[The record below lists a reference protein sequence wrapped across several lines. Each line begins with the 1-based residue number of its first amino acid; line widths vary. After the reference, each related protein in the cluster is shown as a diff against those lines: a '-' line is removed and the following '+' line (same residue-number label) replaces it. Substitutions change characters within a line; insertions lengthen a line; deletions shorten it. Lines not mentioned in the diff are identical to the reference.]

1 MGWMQKLNE
10 VYDTMIEV
18 APEAGSNEAVLI
30 PVGFIQ
36 KQVKYLITLKPDGTF
51 SDAREMTED
60 EMTCIIPSTPQAEA
74 RTGDNGTPFPLAE
87 QLKYL
92 ACDGADNP
100 RLVKYL
106 HQLKDWCD
114 QPDAPDC
121 LRTLYCYLEKKTLLQ
136 DLCSVSGLKVK
147 YHKDE
152 AKKDAGGAD
161 AKVFVC
167 FAVQSLY
174 DLETRL
180 WMREDV
186 RKSWSS
192 YIARAPE
199 DDTALCYVTGE
210 QRKPL
215 ENHPKVQGNAKLI
228 SAKDAGYPFQYKGR
242 FAEDKSAA
250 TVSAYASIRAHN
262 ALKWLLEKQ
271 GFRRYGLNIVAW
283 NVRNGSLPVPL
294 EEDDLWVQEPN
305 PPDTFEEYAL
315 ALKEAAA
322 GRGEKLKNFQKLIG
336 SCEDTA
342 EDIASTVILG
352 MEAATDGRMSINYY
366 QEMEGNTYARNL
378 ENWYKICCWEYFH
391 KDGSQG
397 IDTPTPLTIARA
409 VMGADSVQ
417 RAIRDVQ
424 CKKSDSKQMK
434 DLFKRLLCCI
444 VDGAPLPK
452 NASISAI
459 HRAEFPL
466 SFKTSSGSW
475 QRRAWEDCVRTT
487 CALIRRVRFDDGT
500 PLEELPQN
508 RLDVTCRNRD
518 YLYGRLLAVADVLE
532 QRTNENNGL
541 PTNAIRMMQFFVQR
555 PAEAWKQL
563 HLKLIPYLK
572 KLGESEKSAEYYQR
586 LIGQIE
592 QLFAAEDVDRV
603 EKISLEED
611 FLLGLYAQTRE
622 LYTKAEERMPSA
634 EPVLEYRPSC
644 NRSELFGCILA
655 VADCAEWTAESEEKE
670 DKTISRHDGKT
681 LALRYMTKFASR
693 PAETWEQ
700 IHGHLIPY
708 LEKLGIKNS
717 QIYLSQLHH
726 LECCFQI
733 KDRLSNIPLDRM
745 FLHGYYCMRQCIKTK
760 DAKIITPEFS
770 EQESAVSRENAYGAL
785 LAIENRIERTVLDAE
800 KSEDENRSSN
810 AVRFMN
816 RFPEK
821 PASMWAYLEERM
833 LPYEKKLYRL
843 YPRSAKTRRNQI
855 NQLKE
860 QIEEN
865 HWNTDEPLF
874 AGWLHFY
881 YVHYYCREGE

>member
-18 APEAGSNEAVLI
+18 TPEEGSNEVVLI

-36 KQVKYLITLKPDGTF
+36 KQVKYLITLRSDGTF

-161 AKVFVC
+161 AKAFVC

-186 RKSWSS
+186 RKSWSD
-192 YIARAPE
+192 YAAHDTDGE
-199 DDTALCYVTGE
+199 TALCYVTGE
-210 QRKPL
+210 QRKML
-215 ENHPKVQGNAKLI
+215 DNHPKVLGNAKLI

-250 TVSAYASIRAHN
+250 TVSAYASIRGHN

-283 NVRNGSLPVPL
+283 NVRSGSLPVPL
-294 EEDDLWVQEPN
+294 EEDDSWVEEPN

-322 GRGEKLKNFQKLIG
+322 GRGEKLKNFQKLIDP
-336 SCEDTA
+336 CEDIT

-366 QEMEGNTYARNL
+366 QEMEGNTYVRNL
-378 ENWYKICCWEYFH
+378 ESWYKTCCWEYFH
-391 KDGSQG
+391 RDGSQG
-397 IDTPTPLTIARA
+397 IDTPTPLAIARA

-417 RAIRDVQ
+417 RAVHDVQ

-434 DLFKRLLCCI
+434 DLFKRLLGCI
-444 VDGAPLPK
+444 VDGAPLPQ
-452 NASISAI
+452 NVLISAV

-466 SFKTSSGSW
+466 SFKTSSGTW

-487 CALIRRVRFDDGT
+487 CALIRRAQFDDGIK
-500 PLEELPQN
+500 EENLPQN
-508 RLDVTCRNRD
+508 RLNVTYRSRD

-532 QRTNENNGL
+532 QRANGYNGM
-541 PTNAIRMMQFFVQR
+541 PTNAIRMLQFFVRR

-563 HLKLIPYLK
+563 HLQLIPYLK
-572 KLGESEKSAEYYQR
+572 HLGDTEKRAGYYQR
-586 LIGQIE
+586 LIGEIE
-592 QLFAAEDVDRV
+592 QLFEDSDRAEHT
-603 EKISLEED
+603 SLQED
-611 FLLGLYAQTRE
+611 FLLGFYAQTRE
-622 LYTKAEERMPSA
+622 LYVKADEQMPPA
-634 EPVLEYRPSC
+634 EPILTYRPSC
-644 NRSELFGCILA
+644 DRSELFGCLLA
-655 VADCAEWTAESEEKE
+655 VADCAEWMAESEKKK
-670 DKTISRHDGKT
+670 DRMISVHDGKT
-681 LALRYMTKFASR
+681 LALRYMAKFASR

-700 IHGHLIPY
+700 MHGHLTPY
-708 LEKLGIKNS
+708 LEKLGIKHS
-717 QIYLSQLHH
+717 AFYLSQLHQ
-726 LECCFQI
+726 LECCF
-733 KDRLSNIPLDRM
+733 KPEERLNNTPLSSM

-760 DAKIITPEFS
+760 DAKLIVLDDSKNQT
-770 EQESAVSRENAYGAL
+770 VMSRENAYGTL
-785 LAIENRIERTVLDAE
+785 MAIENRIERTVLDAE

-810 AVRFMN
+810 AIRFMN

-833 LPYEKKLYRL
+833 LPYEKKLYCINL
-843 YPRSAKTRRNQI
+843 KSAKTYREQLD
-855 NQLKE
+855 QLKE
-860 QIEEN
+860 QIEKN
-865 HWNTDEPLF
+865 HWNTDAPLQ
-874 AGWLHFY
+874 AGWLYFY
-881 YVHYYCREGE
+881 YVHYYCREY

>member
-18 APEAGSNEAVLI
+18 APEAGSNEAILI

-106 HQLKDWCD
+106 QQLKDWCD

-121 LRTLYCYLEKKTLLQ
+121 LRTLCCYLEKKTLLQ

-174 DLETRL
+174 DSETRL

-242 FAEDKSAA
+242 FVEDKSAA

-294 EEDDLWVQEPN
+294 EEDDSWVQEPN

-366 QEMEGNTYARNL
+366 QEIEGNTYARNL
-378 ENWYKICCWEYFH
+378 ENWYKTCCWEYFH

-397 IDTPTPLTIARA
+397 IDTPTPLAIARA

-444 VDGAPLPK
+444 VDGASLPQ

-487 CALIRRVRFDDGT
+487 CALIRRVRFDDET

-532 QRTNENNGL
+532 QRANENNGL

-563 HLKLIPYLK
+563 HLKLIPYLE
-572 KLGESEKSAEYYQR
+572 KLGKKDNGASYY
-586 LIGQIE
+586 LKLFGQIE
-592 QLFAAEDVDRV
+592 QQFSVEEKDRTRND
-603 EKISLEED
+603 SLGED

-622 LYTKAEERMPSA
+622 LYAKEGELVTPAK
-634 EPVLEYRPSC
+634 PVLEYSPSRD
-644 NRSELFGCILA
+644 RSELFGCLLA
-655 VADCAEWTAESEEKE
+655 VADCAEWMAESEKKE
-670 DKTISRHDGKT
+670 NRMISRHDGKT

-700 IHGHLIPY
+700 IHRHLIPY
-708 LEKLGIKNS
+708 LEKLGIKHS
-717 QIYLSQLHH
+717 AFYLLQLHQ
-726 LECCFQI
+726 LECCFEPEE
-733 KDRLSNIPLDRM
+733 RLSNMPMSSM

-760 DAKIITPEFS
+760 KAKLVMPEYP
-770 EQESAVSRENAYGAL
+770 QKQTVMSRERAYAAL
-785 LAIENRIERTVLDAE
+785 LAIENQIERIVLNAE

-810 AVRFMN
+810 AIRFMN

-833 LPYEKKLYRL
+833 LPYARKLHRINL
-843 YPRSAKTRRNQI
+843 KSAKTCRDQL

-865 HWNTDEPLF
+865 HWNTDAPLK
-874 AGWLHFY
+874 AGWLYFY
-881 YVHYYCREGE
+881 YVHYYCKEGD

>member
-36 KQVKYLITLKPDGTF
+36 KQVKYLITLRPDGTF

-60 EMTCIIPSTPQAEA
+60 ERTCIIPSTPQAEA

-106 HQLKDWCD
+106 QQLKDWCD

-174 DLETRL
+174 DPETRL

-186 RKSWSS
+186 QKSWSS
-192 YIARAPE
+192 YIARDPE

-242 FAEDKSAA
+242 FSEDRSAA
-250 TVSAYASIRAHN
+250 TVSAYASIRGHN

-271 GFRRYGLNIVAW
+271 GFHRYGLNIVAW
-283 NVRNGSLPVPL
+283 NVRSGSRRVPL
-294 EEDDLWVQEPN
+294 EEDDSWGEEPN

-322 GRGEKLKNFQKLIG
+322 GRGEKLKNFRELIG
-336 SCEDTA
+336 SDQDTA

-366 QEMEGNTYARNL
+366 QEMEGNIYARNL
-378 ENWYKICCWEYFH
+378 QNWYKTCCWEYFH
-391 KDGSQG
+391 KDGSRM
-397 IDTPTPLTIARA
+397 ISTPTPLMIARA

-466 SFKTSSGSW
+466 SFKTSTGTW
-475 QRRAWEDCVRTT
+475 KRTAWEDCVRTT
-487 CALIRRVRFDDGT
+487 CALIRRAQFDDGT
-500 PLEELPQN
+500 KEENLTQN
-508 RLDVTCRNRD
+508 RLNVTCRNRD

-532 QRTNENNGL
+532 QRANENNGL
-541 PTNAIRMMQFFVQR
+541 PTNAIRLMQFYVQR

-563 HLKLIPYLK
+563 HLQLIPYLE
-572 KLGESEKSAEYYQR
+572 KLGKKGNGASYY
-586 LIGQIE
+586 LKLFGQIE
-592 QLFAAEDVDRV
+592 QQFLVEEKDRTRND
-603 EKISLEED
+603 SLGKN

-622 LYTKAEERMPSA
+622 LYAKADEQIPPA
-634 EPVLEYRPSC
+634 EPVLAYRPSC
-644 NRSELFGCILA
+644 DRSELFGCLLA
-655 VADCAEWTAESEEKE
+655 VADCAEWMAECEEKE
-670 DKTISRHDGKT
+670 NRMISRHDGKT

-700 IHGHLIPY
+700 IHRHLIPY
-708 LEKLGIKNS
+708 LEKLGIKHS
-717 QIYLSQLHH
+717 AFYLSQLHQ
-726 LECCFQI
+726 LECCF
-733 KDRLSNIPLDRM
+733 KPEERLNNTPLTSM

-760 DAKIITPEFS
+760 DAKLVVQKDPQMQT
-770 EQESAVSRENAYGAL
+770 AMSRERAYAAL
-785 LAIENRIERTVLDAE
+785 LSIENRIERTVLNAE
-800 KSEDENRSSN
+800 KTEDENRSSN
-810 AVRFMN
+810 AIRFMN

-833 LPYEKKLYRL
+833 LPYARKLHRIR
-843 YPRSAKTRRNQI
+843 PGSAKTCTEQL
-855 NQLKE
+855 NQLKK

-865 HWNTDEPLF
+865 HWNTDAPLQ
-874 AGWLHFY
+874 AGWLYFY

>member
-18 APEAGSNEAVLI
+18 VPEAGSNEAVLI

-36 KQVKYLITLKPDGTF
+36 KQVKYLITLRPDGTF
-51 SDAREMTED
+51 SDARELTDD
-60 EMTCIIPSTPQAEA
+60 EMTCIIPSMSQAEA

-114 QPDAPDC
+114 EPNAPDC

-161 AKVFVC
+161 AKAFVC

-192 YIARAPE
+192 YIAHDAE
-199 DDTALCYVTGE
+199 DDTALCYVTGK

-242 FAEDKSAA
+242 FSEDRSAA
-250 TVSAYASIRAHN
+250 TVSAYASIRGHN

-271 GFRRYGLNIVAW
+271 GFRWYGLNIVAW
-283 NVRNGSLPVPL
+283 NVRGSLPVPL
-294 EEDDLWVQEPN
+294 EEDDSWGEEPN
-305 PPDTFEEYAL
+305 APDTFEEYAL
-315 ALKEAAA
+315 ALKEATA
-322 GRGEKLKNFQKLIG
+322 GRGERLKNFQKQIG
-336 SCEDTA
+336 FDQDII

-366 QEMEGNTYARNL
+366 QEVDGNTYARNL
-378 ENWYKICCWEYFH
+378 ENWYKTCCWEYFH
-391 KDGSQG
+391 KDGKQG
-397 IDTPTPLTIARA
+397 IHTPTPLMIARA

-417 RAIRDVQ
+417 RARQDVQ
-424 CKKSDSKQMK
+424 CKKSDSKQLK

-452 NASISAI
+452 NAYISAI

-466 SFKTSSGSW
+466 SFKTNSGNW
-475 QRRAWEDCVRTT
+475 QRTAWENCVRTT
-487 CALIRRVRFDDGT
+487 CALIRRVQFDEGT
-500 PLEELPQN
+500 PIEELPKN
-508 RLDVTCRNRD
+508 RLNVTCRDRD
-518 YLYGRLLAVADVLE
+518 YLYGRLFAVADVLE
-532 QRTNENNGL
+532 KRANENNGL
-541 PTNAIRMMQFFVQR
+541 PTNAIRMMQFYVQR

-563 HLKLIPYLK
+563 HLQLLPYLRKLGDMENRAGYFQKLI
-572 KLGESEKSAEYYQR
+572 GE
-586 LIGQIE
+586 IE
-592 QLFAAEDVDRV
+592 QLF
-603 EKISLEED
+603 EKIDREKPTLLQAD
-611 FLLGLYAQTRE
+611 FLLGFYAQTRE
-622 LYTKAEERMPSA
+622 LYAKAEERIPPA
-634 EPVLEYRPSC
+634 EPVLTYRPSGD
-644 NRSELFGCILA
+644 RSELFGCLLA
-655 VADCAEWTAESEEKE
+655 VADCAEWMAESEEKE
-670 DKTISRHDGKT
+670 NRTISRHDGKT
-681 LALRYMTKFASR
+681 LALRYMAKFASR

-700 IHGHLIPY
+700 IHMHLIPY
-708 LEKLGIKNS
+708 LEKLGIKCS
-717 QIYLSQLHH
+717 ASYLSQLHQ
-726 LECCFQI
+726 LECCF
-733 KDRLSNIPLDRM
+733 KPEERLNNTPLTSM

-760 DAKIITPEFS
+760 GAKLIVQKEPQMQT
-770 EQESAVSRENAYGAL
+770 AMSRERAYAEL
-785 LAIENRIERTVLDAE
+785 LAIENRIERIVLDAE

-810 AVRFMN
+810 AIRFMN
-816 RFPEK
+816 RYPEK

-833 LPYEKKLYRL
+833 LPYARKLHRIC
-843 YPRSAKTRRNQI
+843 SETAKTCGDQL

-860 QIEEN
+860 QIENN
-865 HWNTDEPLF
+865 HWNTDAPLQ
-874 AGWLHFY
+874 AGWLYFY